1 MNKEI
6 NGVGIMSKKTDWG
19 KVFRQTVNDIVC
31 NFKACPR
38 PPRPRPVCRNQA
50 ARICIYI
57 LMGVTILFSGV
68 GFYSWIIL
76 VMLIIILQF
85 V

>member
-6 NGVGIMSKKTDWG
+6 NGVEIVSKKTNWG

-31 NFKACPR
+31 NFKTSPR
-38 PPRPRPVCRNQA
+38 PPRPVCRNQA
-50 ARICIYI
+50 ARICIYV
-57 LMGVTILFSGV
+57 LMGVTVLFSGV

-76 VMLIIILQF
+76 LMLIIVLQF